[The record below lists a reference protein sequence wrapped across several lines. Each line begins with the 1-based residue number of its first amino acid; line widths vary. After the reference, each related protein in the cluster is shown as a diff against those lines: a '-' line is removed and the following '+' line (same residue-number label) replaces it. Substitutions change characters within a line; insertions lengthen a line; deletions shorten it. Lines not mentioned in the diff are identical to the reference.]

1 MIDTDYK
8 KFTKQLIR
16 KNLSPNQF
24 YVCTML
30 YQKNIKELFDYIESN
45 GDFDKREIDDLIE
58 KGYIITTLEGV
69 YNPKNLVVTPLFD
82 DVVILEEEMMQQFYD
97 EYPPFIH
104 IVNAVQNSLI
114 PAKTQSSDSLVHSYM
129 KAIRYNPETH
139 EKVMQSL
146 RILKAKN
153 NNKAPCNIVKFID
166 TRAWEAYLTLKSDID
181 EI

>member
-1 MIDTDYK
+1 MIDVDYK
-8 KFTKQLIR
+8 RFTKQLIR
-16 KNLSPNQF
+16 KNLNPNQF

-45 GDFDKREIDDLIE
+45 GDFDKNEIEDLIE
-58 KGYIITTLEGV
+58 KGYIITTLEGT
-69 YNPKNLVVTPLFD
+69 YNPKNLMVTGLFD
-82 DVVILEEEMMQQFYD
+82 DIIVLEDEMAEQFYN
-97 EYPPFIH
+97 EYPHFIH
-104 IVNAVQNSLI
+104 IVNDIQNRLI
-114 PAKTQSSDSLVHSYM
+114 PAKTQSWESLVGTYM

-146 RILKAKN
+146 RVLKAKN